1 MLRVLSVGD
10 AGDDF
15 VSAELRRQGY
25 DLRVEHVRTREA
37 FVAALDRQAWDV
49 ILSELSVPGLTVQQ
63 AVQILRK
70 HHIDTPFIVVSN
82 AAGEE
87 KAVDAMRAGAHDFV
101 TRNSLVRLGPAIERE
116 IDEAANR
123 RERRRAELFIGDL
136 NRDLQRRIS
145 ELQTLVNLVP
155 VGIAITDTPDCRF
168 IRANP
173 AFERMLEVPPASN
186 ISLSVPVDQRPPFR
200 ILISGEEV
208 PPDLL
213 PMQRAA
219 RGENVTG
226 QEIEF
231 IRDDGTSLRF
241 LASAV
246 SLLDENGRPRGAV
259 GAFADIT
266 EMKQAEH
273 MLRNSEKLA
282 SVGRLAATIAHEI
295 NNPLEAVTN
304 VLYLLERTAG
314 MPPYAAELVGIA
326 QKEMQRISM
335 IVKQTLGFHRESV
348 APVRISVADLFD
360 EVTSLYQRKLDSAG
374 IQVHRSYRSRGEI
387 EGYPGELRQVF
398 SNLIINA
405 ADAIGRGG
413 HIHLRVQD
421 VTRHVW
427 PERRRMPRPGA
438 GGASNGVRIVVA
450 DTGPGIPSENRRKL
464 FEPFFTTKG
473 EKGTG
478 LGLWVSQG
486 IIMKHGGRMQMR
498 SSTRQGRTGTVFSIF
513 LPVSAVQSG
522 TVPKPAAAGE

>member
-1 MLRVLSVGD
+1 MLRVLSIGD

-15 VSAELRRQGY
+15 VASELRRQGY
-25 DLRVEHVRTREA
+25 ELRVEQVCTREA
-37 FVAALDRQAWDV
+37 FSQALDRQAWDV
-49 ILSELSVPGLTVQQ
+49 ILSEFSVPGLTVQQ
-63 AVQILRK
+63 AAQLLRAR
-70 HHIDTPFIVVSN
+70 HLDAPLIVVSN
-82 AAGEE
+82 AVGEE
-87 KAVDAMRAGAHDFV
+87 KAVEAMRAGAHDFV

-123 RERRRAELFIGDL
+123 RERRRAELFIVDL
-136 NRDLQRRIS
+136 NRDLQRRIA

-173 AFERMLEVPPASN
+173 AFERMLEVAPSSN
-186 ISLSVPVDQRPPFR
+186 ISLSAPVEERPPFR
-200 ILISGEEV
+200 ILISGQEV

-226 QEIEF
+226 QEVEF
-231 IRDDGTSLRF
+231 IREDGTSLRF

-246 SLLDENGRPRGAV
+246 TLLDENGRPRGAV

-314 MPPYAAELVGIA
+314 MPPYAAELVAIA

-348 APVRISVADLFD
+348 APVRISIADLFD
-360 EVTSLYQRKLDSAG
+360 EVISLYQRKLDSAG
-374 IQVHRSYRSRGEI
+374 IHVHRSYRSRGEI

-405 ADAIGRGG
+405 ADAIARGG

-421 VTRHVW
+421 VTRRFW
-427 PERRRMPRPGA
+427 PERRRGPRL
-438 GGASNGVRIVVA
+438 GGNSSLNGVRVVIA
-450 DTGPGIPSENRRKL
+450 DTGPGIPAENRRRL

-498 SSTRQGRTGTVFSIF
+498 SSTRPGRSGTVFSIF
-513 LPVSAVQSG
+513 LPLAASQSG
-522 TVPKPAAAGE
+522 STPKPVAAGE